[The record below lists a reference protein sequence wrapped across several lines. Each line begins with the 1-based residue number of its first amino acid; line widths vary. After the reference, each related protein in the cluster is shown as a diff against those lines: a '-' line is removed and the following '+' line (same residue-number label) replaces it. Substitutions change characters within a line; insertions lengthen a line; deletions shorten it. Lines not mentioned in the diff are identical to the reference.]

1 MTKKTLIILL
11 SCAFCMNLSAE
22 SAQASRGAQLLK
34 EISEAFTEL
43 ADHATPATVSIKCTL
58 NAQRGGLNTHSMF
71 EDEIFRRFFGQQ
83 PPQQQQQ
90 QQQTAGGSGFI
101 ISEDGYIVTNNHVIK
116 DASQVTVTLND
127 GREFEA
133 TIKGSDGRTD
143 LAVIKIEEEN
153 LPYLAFGDS
162 DDLHVGEWVVAVG
175 NPFGLE
181 STITQGIVSA
191 KGRQDLGIAA
201 YEDFIQTDAVINPGN
216 SGGPLLNVQGEVI
229 GVNTAILSR
238 SGGFMGV
245 GLAIPSRMVQPVIDQ
260 IIQGGIVKRA
270 YLGIVLQPVDKEL
283 SDALGL
289 DKPEGILI
297 SDIVKDSPA
306 SLAGLQQGDII
317 IEYDGKPIKNLNKFR
332 NDIAMMNPGSNVR
345 LKVLRNHKVKRIE
358 VCLGC
363 QNDGEVISKEVM
375 QKIGVELENLTP
387 EIASKI
393 GYANDIT
400 GVVISKV
407 KQGSPAALAGLR
419 PTFLITGIA
428 VDWNNP
434 KPIQNIGELNDAF
447 EEIGERKYVIL
458 IVRHQNFQRYY
469 TIKLQN

>member
-1 MTKKTLIILL
+1 MTKRFLVYFLIAF
-11 SCAFCMNLSAE
+11 SCVNLSAQSVE
-22 SAQASRGAQLLK
+22 ARKGAQLLK

-43 ADHATPATVSIKCTL
+43 ADQATPATVSIKCTL
-58 NAQRGGLNTHSMF
+58 ATQGNGLNPHSMF
-71 EDEIFRRFFGQQ
+71 EDEFFRRFFGQQ
-83 PPQQQQQ
+83 LPQQQQQ
-90 QQQTAGGSGFI
+90 QTSGGSGFL
-101 ISEDGYIVTNNHVIK
+101 ISEDGHIVTNNHVIK

-133 TIKGSDGRTD
+133 SIKGSDGRTD
-143 LAVIKIEEEN
+143 LAVIKIESEEN
-153 LPYLAFGDS
+153 LPYLQFGDS
-162 DDLHVGEWVVAVG
+162 DDLRVGEWVVAVG

-216 SGGPLLNVQGEVI
+216 SGGPLLNVHGEVI

-245 GLAIPSRMVQPVIDQ
+245 GLAIPSKMVQPVIDQ

-270 YLGIVLQPVDKEL
+270 YLGIALQPVDKEL

-306 SLAGLQQGDII
+306 DEAGLQQGDII
-317 IEYDGKPIKNLNKFR
+317 IEYDGKPVKNLNKFR
-332 NDIAMMNPGSNVR
+332 NDIAMMQPGLTIR
-345 LKVLRNHKVKRIE
+345 LKVLRNHKVKKIE
-358 VCLGC
+358 ACLGC
-363 QNDGEVISKEVM
+363 QNDGEVISQELM

-387 EIASKI
+387 ELTSKL
-393 GYANDIT
+393 GYSNDVS

-407 KQGSPAALAGLR
+407 KPGSPAVLAGLK
-419 PTFLITGIA
+419 PSFLITGVA
-428 VDWNNP
+428 FDWNNP
-434 KPIQNIGELNDAF
+434 KSINNISELNEAL
-447 EEIGERKYVIL
+447 EKIGDKKYVIL

-469 TIKLQN
+469 TIKLQ